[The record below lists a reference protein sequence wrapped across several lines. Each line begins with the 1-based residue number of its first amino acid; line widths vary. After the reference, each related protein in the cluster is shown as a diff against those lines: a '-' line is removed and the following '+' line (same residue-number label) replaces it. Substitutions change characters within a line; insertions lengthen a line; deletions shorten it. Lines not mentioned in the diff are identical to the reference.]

1 MKLHAYYS
9 CKTGTKTVA
18 VLVGAF
24 DEIPESFIQP
34 VNCQCNLKELK
45 TEISEDVPVF
55 VKRGYCELTLE
66 KIRECV

>member
-9 CKTGTKTVA
+9 CRTGNKTVA

-24 DEIPESFIQP
+24 DEIPNSFVQP

-45 TEISEDVPVF
+45 TEIAGDEPRF
-55 VKRGYCELTLE
+55 VQVGYCELKLE
-66 KIRECV
+66 KITE